1 MDIRE
6 LEMPTVW
13 YGEHFDRIG
22 PLHQALI
29 APIQHNAKLL
39 SHHAAAT
46 DE

>member
-6 LEMPTVW
+6 LEKLAVW

-22 PLHQALI
+22 PLYQALI

-39 SHHAAAT
+39 IHHAAAT